1 MSEEDL
7 ELLITLDDPGDGSEE
22 DTFNH
27 LQAEKTLEYWL
38 GQRFPAWRR
47 LDQRPEA
54 VSNNDAYKV
63 TFGQGDWTCTLSR
76 LTVTTNDSMKS
87 LNGNVIEPLNKIFD
101 IEVCTVTRWK
111 NGEIVEQ
118 KQFYELVGT
127 QKQIASI

>member
-7 ELLITLDDPGDGSEE
+7 QLLITLDDPGDGPEE

-27 LQAEKTLEYWL
+27 LQAENILNDWL
-38 GQRFPAWRR
+38 VQRFPAGCR
-47 LDQRPEA
+47 LDQRLEA

-76 LTVTTNDSMKS
+76 LTGTTNGSTKGI
-87 LNGNVIEPLNKIFD
+87 NGNVIEPSNTIFD
-101 IEVCTVTRWK
+101 IEICTVINWK

-118 KQFYELVGT
+118 KVFYDLVGM
-127 QKQIASI
+127 QKQFGVM

>member
-7 ELLITLDDPGDGSEE
+7 VLLITLDDPGEGPEE

-27 LQAEKTLEYWL
+27 LQTENTLEYWL
-38 GQRFPAWRR
+38 GQRFPVECR

-76 LTVTTNDSMKS
+76 LTGTTNGSTKGI
-87 LNGNVIEPLNKIFD
+87 NGNVIEPSNTKFD
-101 IEVCTVTRWK
+101 IEVCTVTNWK

-118 KQFYELVGT
+118 RVFYDLVGMQKQFGVR
-127 QKQIASI
+127 